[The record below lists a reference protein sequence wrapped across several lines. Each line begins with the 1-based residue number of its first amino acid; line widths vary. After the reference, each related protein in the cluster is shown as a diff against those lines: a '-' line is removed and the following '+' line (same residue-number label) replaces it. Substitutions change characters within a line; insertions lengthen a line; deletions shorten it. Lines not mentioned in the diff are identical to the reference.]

1 MANYSAEH
9 DFLIDAFMSQN
20 VIGGSI
26 SLVEQDESKKNIE
39 QEVLPISSS
48 NAHVADSTPVLMCSL
63 DREGHLRY
71 YNRAFEVALEC
82 SDCSMLGT
90 KLSDLACGPDALSF
104 SEMIGKCSRD
114 ASVVGNMTTRL
125 RAFSGTEV
133 VCKLNIS
140 PVVEKEGVVG
150 VSVFGRRMQ
159 TENAIMGSMP
169 LSSQLLDE
177 LLTFVHLMVMAFD
190 QTGKIIV
197 YNKAVEEVVACSSH
211 EVLGSPIMDILDPK
225 EIVESELMQ
234 AIQEVLSGKTRM
246 LEMPLLSSHGTLFMN
261 WRLTPLKDDIGNM
274 TGVLALSND
283 PTQAVRMKKEIEQLG
298 RHMEILAETTRDIS
312 DNLDPT
318 ESIDQEL
325 IRMVEALDFDFAVFR
340 LIEEGNVPQM
350 FCSGIDFRNGRTL
363 LESPLE
369 DGTPLFH
376 SIDNG
381 NIFTSE
387 DLQKDRRIAV
397 HLEKPRAIICLP
409 VHFRR
414 ESYGCAIFGSYHT
427 MPDIMSKETVLQ
439 VFCNQVAISHRNGK
453 LHRRLV
459 RSNNE
464 FQILYDASKVLSSTL
479 DHNEVLVAILNKA
492 RQLVSAENCI
502 LFEMD
507 HNGGK
512 LRCTHNV
519 CQTPMDVVGM
529 EIELGEGISGL
540 VAKTGQGMLLERADL
555 DERSVLI
562 EGTPDEPSSLISV
575 PMKFGDEILGVIT
588 LEKRPGLP
596 FTMREY
602 KLVEMFSV
610 LAATA
615 IQNASTFS
623 RVKEK
628 ASRQQVYNILLTHD
642 VANYNVPIHGFLEML
657 LTDPKLD
664 ERQRRYVKSALAQSE
679 NISSLISDVRKLWK
693 LKATEQSPL
702 LQVDLSPILSEAIH
716 DIQMNALY
724 GDIQISYQTPQ
735 GRLMVNADS
744 FLKDVFYN
752 LLSNACKYGDQKPIE
767 VSVAE
772 HSEKGLDFF
781 QIVVADYGHGIPDD
795 RKNFLFRR
803 FDQLDSESAAEGH
816 GLGLSVVNALAE
828 RYGGRVWV
836 DNRENGD
843 FTKGSIFS
851 LIIPRV
857 R

>member
-1 MANYSAEH
+1 MI
-9 DFLIDAFMSQN
+9 FLEEPSESDKNVEPEVSSVPLIPTTQNID
-20 VIGGSI
+20 
-26 SLVEQDESKKNIE
+26 L
-39 QEVLPISSS
+39 
-48 NAHVADSTPVLMCSL
+48 TPVLMCSL

-71 YNRAFEVALEC
+71 YNKAFEAALEC
-82 SDCSMLGT
+82 ANHSILGT
-90 KLSDLACGPDALSF
+90 KLSDLACGSDAASF
-104 SEMIGKCSRD
+104 VETIEKCSRD
-114 ASVVGNMTTRL
+114 PSAAGNTTTRL
-125 RAFSGTEV
+125 RSVNGIEI
-133 VCKLNIS
+133 VCQLNIS
-140 PVVEKEGVVG
+140 PVVERDGVIG

-159 TENAIMGSMP
+159 VDNAIMGSMHM
-169 LSSQLLDE
+169 SSQLMDE

-190 QTGKIIV
+190 QAGKIIV
-197 YNKAVEEVVACSSH
+197 FNKTVEGVVARSSS
-211 EVLGSPIMDILDPK
+211 EVLGSNIMDILDKK
-225 EIVESELMQ
+225 EIEEIEVMQ
-234 AIQEVLSGKTRM
+234 AIEEVISGKTRM
-246 LEMPLLSSHGTLFMN
+246 LEMPLLSMNGTLFMN
-261 WRLTPLKDDIGNM
+261 WRLTPFKDDLGNT
-274 TGVLALSND
+274 TGVLALTND
-283 PTQAVRMKKEIEQLG
+283 PTQAVRMEKEIEQLG

-312 DNLDPT
+312 ENLDPAG
-318 ESIDQEL
+318 SIDLEL

-350 FCSGIDFRNGRTL
+350 FCSGIDFRNGRSL

-369 DGTPLFH
+369 DGTPLYH
-376 SIDNG
+376 SVENG
-381 NIFTSE
+381 NTFTSE
-387 DLQKDRRIAV
+387 DLQKDRRISIQF
-397 HLEKPRAIICLP
+397 EKPRAIICLP
-409 VHFRR
+409 VHFRK
-414 ESYGCAIFGSYHT
+414 ESYGSAIFGSYHT
-427 MPDIMSKETVLQ
+427 MTDILSNEAVLQ

-464 FQILYDASKVLSSTL
+464 FQVLYEASKVLSGTL
-479 DHNEVLVAILNKA
+479 DHNEVLVAILQKA

-507 HNGGK
+507 HNTGK
-512 LRCTHNV
+512 LSCTQAV
-519 CQTPMDVVGM
+519 CQTPMNVVGM
-529 EIELGEGISGL
+529 EIELGSGISGL

-555 DERSVLI
+555 DERSALI

-575 PMKFGDEILGVIT
+575 PMKFGEETFGVIT
-588 LEKRPGLP
+588 LEKKPGLP

-602 KLVEMFSV
+602 KMIEMFSV

-615 IQNASTFS
+615 IKNASTFS
-623 RVKEK
+623 RVKEG

-664 ERQRRYVKSALAQSE
+664 DRQRRYVKSALAQSE

-702 LQVDLSPILSEAIH
+702 LELDLSPILSEAIH
-716 DIQMNALY
+716 DIQMNALF
-724 GDIQISYQTPQ
+724 GDIKISFDFPP
-735 GRLMVNADS
+735 GELMVSADS

-767 VSVAE
+767 VTVSEHSDRGSDFYRISVAD
-772 HSEKGLDFF
+772 H
-781 QIVVADYGHGIPDD
+781 GHGIPEE

-836 DNRENGD
+836 DNREKGD
-843 FTKGSIFS
+843 FTRGSIFS